1 MEGTTTVVELQAKV
15 ASLEAALAFYR
26 DKFCNDFIRPQ
37 QHTLLSF
44 AQAEPEADNMV
55 SSEQAVAAAVTG
67 NPACR
72 STRADDNNDGTAAF
86 GTEEHKDP
94 DSEGFAATRV
104 SEKDLADVLRLIPA
118 DVRILNVTWN

>member
-1 MEGTTTVVELQAKV
+1 V

-37 QHTLLSF
+37 QHTLSSI
-44 AQAEPEADNMV
+44 AQAEPEADNRA

-72 STRADDNNDGTAAF
+72 STRADDNNDGTAF
-86 GTEEHKDP
+86 GTDEHKDP
-94 DSEGFAATRV
+94 DREGFAASRV
-104 SEKDLADVLRLIPA
+104 SEKDLADVLRSIPA
-118 DVRILNVTWN
+118 DVRILDVIWN